1 MMQSKDVTSNTDKVA
16 DELVTKYRQRLV
28 AMLTRLTRDPH
39 RAEDLA
45 QDALII
51 VIKKLQEG
59 GIREPEKLSA
69 YIYSTARFLYLGWL
83 RKADNQ
89 VELRESMEDVEA
101 PFTDQIEF
109 VTTRENVDIVRRS
122 IDSLLKERDRD
133 ILIRSFLREQSKR
146 EVCEALYLSTE
157 HYDRVV
163 YRAKQRLKRITE
175 QERQNLLPDIC

>member
-89 VELRESMEDVEA
+89 VELRESMEEFES
-101 PFTDQIEF
+101 PFTDQQACIAAAESAQ
-109 VTTRENVDIVRRS
+109 VVRIS
-122 IDSLLKERDRD
+122 INELPKTRDRE
-133 ILIRSFLREQSKR
+133 ILTRSYINDQTKQEI
-146 EVCEALYLSTE
+146 CEALFLSTE
-157 HYDRVV
+157 HYDRVLH
-163 YRAKQRLKRITE
+163 RAKQRLKKIAE
-175 QERQNLLPDIC
+175 QYQSQLAVDV